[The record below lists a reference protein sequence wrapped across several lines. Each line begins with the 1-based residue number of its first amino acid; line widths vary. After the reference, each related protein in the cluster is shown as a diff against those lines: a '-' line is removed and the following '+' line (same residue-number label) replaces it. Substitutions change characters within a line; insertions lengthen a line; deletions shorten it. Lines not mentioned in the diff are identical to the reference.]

1 MILNQQANT
10 VYIPIAKQPAINK
23 ITGFKFE
30 KAKLLK
36 TRGEAIK
43 PARMIN
49 LIISLRWLN

>member
-1 MILNQQANT
+1 M
-10 VYIPIAKQPAINK
+10 PIAKQPARNK